1 MILAVETIDMKC
13 WGAELPRVYNDWDG
27 VSELVNMP
35 DQAAHRVVDKIVLA
49 TSAQNPNVKTAIV
62 CPPTIYGPGRGP
74 DNQRSHQAY
83 YAALDILKRKGGF
96 LAGKGK
102 NIWHMVHV
110 QDLSDLYLKLG
121 ESAISGGAATWNEQ
135 GYYLAEN
142 GSFVWGDLLK
152 QITKL
157 CKKQGFI
164 DSDDTPELNEAQL
177 KEIEPIGQFIWGT
190 NSRGESIRGKK
201 LLGWQPKQKS
211 LFDELPAI
219 VDGEAAALG
228 LIHNHAA
235 QVEKD

>member
-1 MILAVETIDMKC
+1 MILAVETVDKKC
-13 WGAELPRVYNDWDG
+13 WGDLLPKVYNDWDG
-27 VSELVNMP
+27 VHELVAMP
-35 DQAAHRVVDKIVLA
+35 DHAAHRVVDKIVLA

-62 CPPTIYGPGRGP
+62 CPPTIFGPGRGP

-83 YAALDILKRKGGF
+83 YAALDILKRKSGF
-96 LAGKGK
+96 LAGKGQ

-121 ESAISGGAATWNEQ
+121 ESAFSNGTATWNEQ

-142 GSFVWGDLLK
+142 GSFVWGDVLK

-177 KEIEPIGQFIWGT
+177 KEIEPVGELIWGT

-201 LLGWQPKQKS
+201 LLGWQPKQQS

-219 VDGEAAALG
+219 VEGEAAALG

-235 QVEKD
+235 QVQKD